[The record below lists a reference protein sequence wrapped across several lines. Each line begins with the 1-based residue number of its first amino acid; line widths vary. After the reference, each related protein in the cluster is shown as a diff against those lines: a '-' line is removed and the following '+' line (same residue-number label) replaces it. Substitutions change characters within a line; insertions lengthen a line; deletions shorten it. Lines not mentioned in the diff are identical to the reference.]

1 MARVH
6 NSKSKITMAP
16 KKKKKK
22 KTNKEQLLA
31 KGLKKVA
38 PGIAGNE
45 KTLKLLERLKIDP
58 AKLVNLA

>member
-1 MARVH
+1 MAKS
-6 NSKSKITMAP
+6 SKKE

-22 KTNKEQLLA
+22 SDQLLA

-45 KTLKLLERLKIDP
+45 KTLELLKRLKII
-58 AKLVNLA
+58 